1 MNCPWAH
8 QVFHARKREL
18 TQARILPLYLVM
30 TVVMCLS
37 RTDVSCALSRI
48 LLTQLGSC
56 ECQHRVWPRMVLLF
70 SVALSD
76 Y

>member
-1 MNCPWAH
+1 MCE
-8 QVFHARKREL
+8 KEL
-18 TQARILPLYLVM
+18 TQALILPLYLVM

-37 RTDVSCALSRI
+37 RTDVSCALSRM

-56 ECQHRVWPRMVLLF
+56 ECQHRVWPRIVLLF

-76 Y
+76 C